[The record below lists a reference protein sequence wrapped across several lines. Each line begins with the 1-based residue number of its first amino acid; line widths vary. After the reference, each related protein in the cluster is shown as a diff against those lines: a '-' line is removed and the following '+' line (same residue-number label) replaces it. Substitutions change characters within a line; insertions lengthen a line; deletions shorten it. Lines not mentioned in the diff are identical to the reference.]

1 MLSKMQVYCPF
12 HFFTPNTP
20 AAVFTTDTGVSV
32 FYSRVYLYLNTICN
46 LISHGEP
53 FSIGTDDQSI
63 G

>member
-1 MLSKMQVYCPF
+1 MQVYRPF
-12 HFFTPNTP
+12 HFFTQNTP
-20 AAVFTTDTGVSV
+20 AAVFITDTGVSV

-53 FSIGTDDQSI
+53 FSIGTDDQPI